1 MSYIYEP
8 EIEEEDEGYSIPKI
22 LVAVLLLILLG
33 VGGYVMWQS
42 NSIKKKFQSLESQ
55 KKEVENELDEM
66 ILKYNL
72 AIDDNG
78 SLSGELSEERD
89 RIIRFRDSIK
99 KIKGNENI
107 SIEDYNKA
115 IKALKDNSALVFD
128 EPTKKTSTSSSE
140 NTSSTN
146 PTKTDETKVE
156 LKNPSSTELKTD
168 PVTSKEE
175 VKDIPTVK
183 TESTTSDTKTVS
195 TAETSVKSFER
206 VEIPPTYPGCTGDIV
221 QKKACFNQKV
231 RSALV
236 KKFDPTL
243 ASDLNLSSGTQRIM
257 VNFTVDKF
265 GNVTNIT
272 AKGSHPKMEAEAVK
286 AAKSL
291 PKMTAARQNGVPVDV
306 VFNVPITFVV
316 E

>member
-22 LVAVLLLILLG
+22 LVAFLLLILLG

-115 IKALKDNSALVFD
+115 IKSLKDNSALVFD
-128 EPTKKTSTSSSE
+128 EPIKKTSTSGAE
-140 NTSSTN
+140 NTSSSAS
-146 PTKTDETKVE
+146 KADETKVE
-156 LKNPSSTELKTD
+156 LKNPIAIETKTD
-168 PVTSKEE
+168 PVAGKDE
-175 VKDIPTVK
+175 VKDNATVK
-183 TESTTSDTKTVS
+183 TDNSTVDTKTVS
-195 TAETSVKSFER
+195 TAETSIKSIER
-206 VEIPPTYPGCTGDIV
+206 VEIPPTYPGCTGDVV

-231 RSALV
+231 KSALV
-236 KKFDPTL
+236 KKFDPNL

-257 VNFTVDKF
+257 INFTVDKF

-272 AKGSHPKMEAEAVK
+272 AKGPHPKMEAEAIK

>member
-22 LVAVLLLILLG
+22 LVAFLLLILLG

-115 IKALKDNSALVFD
+115 IKSLKDNSALVFD
-128 EPTKKTSTSSSE
+128 EPIKKTSTSGTE
-140 NTSSTN
+140 NTSSSAS
-146 PTKTDETKVE
+146 KADETKVE
-156 LKNPSSTELKTD
+156 LKNPIATETKTD
-168 PVTSKEE
+168 PVAGKDE
-175 VKDIPTVK
+175 VKDNATVK
-183 TESTTSDTKTVS
+183 TDNSTVDTKTVS
-195 TAETSVKSFER
+195 TAETSIKSIDR
-206 VEIPPTYPGCTGDIV
+206 VEIPPTYPGCTGDVV

-231 RSALV
+231 KSALV
-236 KKFDPTL
+236 KKFDPNL

-257 VNFTVDKF
+257 INFTVDKF

-272 AKGSHPKMEAEAVK
+272 AKGPHPKMEAEAIK

>member
-42 NSIKKKFQSLESQ
+42 NTIKKKFQSLESQ

-99 KIKGNENI
+99 RIKGNENI

-115 IKALKDNSALVFD
+115 IKTLKDNSALVFD
-128 EPTKKTSTSSSE
+128 EPSKKTSTD
-140 NTSSTN
+140 NAQSTN
-146 PTKTDETKVE
+146 PAKTDENKVE
-156 LKNPSSTELKTD
+156 LKNPVATETKTD
-168 PVTSKEE
+168 PVVAKDE
-175 VKDIPTVK
+175 VKDNPVSK
-183 TESTTSDTKTVS
+183 TETSTVESKTVS
-195 TAETSVKSFER
+195 STDTEVKSFER
-206 VEIPPTYPGCTGDIV
+206 VEIPPTYPGCTGDVV

-306 VFNVPITFVV
+306 IFNVPITFVV

>member
-115 IKALKDNSALVFD
+115 IKSLKDNSALVFD
-128 EPTKKTSTSSSE
+128 EPSKKTTTD
-140 NTSSTN
+140 NTQSTN
-146 PTKTDETKVE
+146 PTKTDENKVE
-156 LKNPSSTELKTD
+156 LKNPVATETKTD
-168 PVTSKEE
+168 PVVAKDD
-175 VKDIPTVK
+175 VKDNTSVK
-183 TESTTSDTKTVS
+183 TESTTEESKAVTSTDTG
-195 TAETSVKSFER
+195 VKSFER
-206 VEIPPTYPGCTGDIV
+206 VEIPPTYPGCTGDVV

-286 AAKSL
+286 AAKTL

>member
-42 NSIKKKFQSLESQ
+42 NTIKKKFQSLESQ

-115 IKALKDNSALVFD
+115 IKSLKDNSALVFD
-128 EPTKKTSTSSSE
+128 EPTKKTSTSGAE
-140 NTSSTN
+140 NTSSSNTS
-146 PTKTDETKVE
+146 KGDET
-156 LKNPSSTELKTD
+156 
-168 PVTSKEE
+168 
-175 VKDIPTVK
+175 
-183 TESTTSDTKTVS
+183 
-195 TAETSVKSFER
+195 
-206 VEIPPTYPGCTGDIV
+206 
-221 QKKACFNQKV
+221 
-231 RSALV
+231 
-236 KKFDPTL
+236 
-243 ASDLNLSSGTQRIM
+243 
-257 VNFTVDKF
+257 
-265 GNVTNIT
+265 
-272 AKGSHPKMEAEAVK
+272 
-286 AAKSL
+286 
-291 PKMTAARQNGVPVDV
+291 
-306 VFNVPITFVV
+306 
-316 E
+316 

>member
-33 VGGYVMWQS
+33 VGGYVVWQS
-42 NSIKKKFQSLESQ
+42 NTIKKKFQSLESQ

-115 IKALKDNSALVFD
+115 IKSLKDNCALVFD
-128 EPTKKTSTSSSE
+128 EPSKKTTTD
-140 NTSSTN
+140 NTQSTN
-146 PTKTDETKVE
+146 PTKTDENKVE
-156 LKNPSSTELKTD
+156 LKNPVATETKTD
-168 PVTSKEE
+168 PVVAKDE
-175 VKDIPTVK
+175 VKDNPVSK
-183 TESTTSDTKTVS
+183 TETSTVESKTVS
-195 TAETSVKSFER
+195 STDTEVKSFER
-206 VEIPPTYPGCTGDIV
+206 VEIPPTYPGCTGDVV

>member
-33 VGGYVMWQS
+33 VGGYVVWQS
-42 NSIKKKFQSLESQ
+42 NTIKKKFQSLESQ

-115 IKALKDNSALVFD
+115 IKSLKDNSALVFD
-128 EPTKKTSTSSSE
+128 EPSKKTTTD
-140 NTSSTN
+140 NTQSTN
-146 PTKTDETKVE
+146 PTKTDENKVE
-156 LKNPSSTELKTD
+156 LKNPVATETKTD
-168 PVTSKEE
+168 PVVAKDE
-175 VKDIPTVK
+175 VKDNPVSK
-183 TESTTSDTKTVS
+183 TETSTVESKTVS
-195 TAETSVKSFER
+195 STDTEVKSFER
-206 VEIPPTYPGCTGDIV
+206 VEIPPTYPGCTGDVV

-291 PKMTAARQNGVPVDV
+291 TQNDSS
-306 VFNVPITFVV
+306 TSKWCTR
-316 E
+316 

>member
-115 IKALKDNSALVFD
+115 IKSLKDNSALVFD
-128 EPTKKTSTSSSE
+128 EPSKKTTTD
-140 NTSSTN
+140 NTQSTN
-146 PTKTDETKVE
+146 PTKTDENKVE
-156 LKNPSSTELKTD
+156 LKNPVVTETKTD
-168 PVTSKEE
+168 PVVAKDE
-175 VKDIPTVK
+175 VKENTSVK
-183 TESTTSDTKTVS
+183 TESTTEESKAVTSTDTG
-195 TAETSVKSFER
+195 VKSFER
-206 VEIPPTYPGCTGDIV
+206 VEIPPTYPGCTGDVV

-236 KKFDPTL
+236 KKFDPSL

>member
-115 IKALKDNSALVFD
+115 IKSLKDNSALVFD
-128 EPTKKTSTSSSE
+128 EPSKKTSTD
-140 NTSSTN
+140 NTQSTN
-146 PTKTDETKVE
+146 PTKTDENKVE
-156 LKNPSSTELKTD
+156 LKNPTATETKTD
-168 PVTSKEE
+168 PVVAKEE
-175 VKDIPTVK
+175 VKDNPV
-183 TESTTSDTKTVS
+183 TKLS
-195 TAETSVKSFER
+195 R
-206 VEIPPTYPGCTGDIV
+206 
-221 QKKACFNQKV
+221 FNC
-231 RSALV
+231 
-236 KKFDPTL
+236 
-243 ASDLNLSSGTQRIM
+243 
-257 VNFTVDKF
+257 
-265 GNVTNIT
+265 
-272 AKGSHPKMEAEAVK
+272 
-286 AAKSL
+286 
-291 PKMTAARQNGVPVDV
+291 
-306 VFNVPITFVV
+306 
-316 E
+316 

>member
-33 VGGYVMWQS
+33 VGGYVVWQS
-42 NSIKKKFQSLESQ
+42 NTIKKKFQSLESQ

-107 SIEDYNKA
+107 SIEDCNKA
-115 IKALKDNSALVFD
+115 IKSLKDNSALVFD
-128 EPTKKTSTSSSE
+128 EPSKKTTTD
-140 NTSSTN
+140 NTQSTN
-146 PTKTDETKVE
+146 PTKTDENKVE
-156 LKNPSSTELKTD
+156 LKNPVATETKTD
-168 PVTSKEE
+168 PVVAKDE
-175 VKDIPTVK
+175 VKDNPVSK
-183 TESTTSDTKTVS
+183 TETSTVESKTVS
-195 TAETSVKSFER
+195 STDTEVKSFER
-206 VEIPPTYPGCTGDIV
+206 VEIPPTYPGCTGDVV

>member
-33 VGGYVMWQS
+33 VGGYVVWQS
-42 NSIKKKFQSLESQ
+42 NTIKKKFQSLESQ

-115 IKALKDNSALVFD
+115 IKSLKDNSALVFD
-128 EPTKKTSTSSSE
+128 EPSKKTTTD
-140 NTSSTN
+140 NTQSTN
-146 PTKTDETKVE
+146 PTKTDENKVE
-156 LKNPSSTELKTD
+156 LKNPVATETKTD
-168 PVTSKEE
+168 PVVAKDE
-175 VKDIPTVK
+175 VKDNPVSK
-183 TESTTSDTKTVS
+183 TETSTVESKTVS
-195 TAETSVKSFER
+195 STDTEVKSFER
-206 VEIPPTYPGCTGDIV
+206 VEIPPTYPGCTGDVV

>member
-115 IKALKDNSALVFD
+115 IKSLKDNSALVFD
-128 EPTKKTSTSSSE
+128 EPSKKTTTD
-140 NTSSTN
+140 NTQSTN
-146 PTKTDETKVE
+146 PTKTDENKVE
-156 LKNPSSTELKTD
+156 LKNPVATETKTD
-168 PVTSKEE
+168 PVVAKDE
-175 VKDIPTVK
+175 VKDNTSVK
-183 TESTTSDTKTVS
+183 TESTTEESKAVTSTDTG
-195 TAETSVKSFER
+195 VKSFER
-206 VEIPPTYPGCTGDIV
+206 VEIPPTYPGCTGDVV

-286 AAKSL
+286 AAKTL

>member
-99 KIKGNENI
+99 K
-107 SIEDYNKA
+107 D
-115 IKALKDNSALVFD
+115 
-128 EPTKKTSTSSSE
+128 
-140 NTSSTN
+140 
-146 PTKTDETKVE
+146 
-156 LKNPSSTELKTD
+156 
-168 PVTSKEE
+168 
-175 VKDIPTVK
+175 
-183 TESTTSDTKTVS
+183 
-195 TAETSVKSFER
+195 
-206 VEIPPTYPGCTGDIV
+206 
-221 QKKACFNQKV
+221 
-231 RSALV
+231 
-236 KKFDPTL
+236 
-243 ASDLNLSSGTQRIM
+243 
-257 VNFTVDKF
+257 
-265 GNVTNIT
+265 
-272 AKGSHPKMEAEAVK
+272 
-286 AAKSL
+286 
-291 PKMTAARQNGVPVDV
+291 
-306 VFNVPITFVV
+306 
-316 E
+316 

>member
-42 NSIKKKFQSLESQ
+42 NTIKKKFQSLESQ

-107 SIEDYNKA
+107 CIEDYNRA
-115 IKALKDNSALVFD
+115 IKSLKDNSALVFD
-128 EPTKKTSTSSSE
+128 EPSKKTSTSGAENSS
-140 NTSSTN
+140 SSN
-146 PTKTDETKVE
+146 NSKGDETKVE
-156 LKNPSSTELKTD
+156 LKNPTATDTKTD
-168 PVTSKEE
+168 QVAAKEE
-175 VKDIPTVK
+175 VKDNPATK
-183 TESTTSDTKTVS
+183 TENSTVESKAVSANDT
-195 TAETSVKSFER
+195 EIKSFER

-236 KKFDPTL
+236 KKFDMTL

>member
-115 IKALKDNSALVFD
+115 IKSLKDNSALVFD
-128 EPTKKTSTSSSE
+128 EPSKKTTTD
-140 NTSSTN
+140 NTQSTN
-146 PTKTDETKVE
+146 PTKTDENKVE
-156 LKNPSSTELKTD
+156 LKNPVATETKTD
-168 PVTSKEE
+168 PVVAKDE
-175 VKDIPTVK
+175 VKDNTSVK
-183 TESTTSDTKTVS
+183 TESTTEESKAVTSTDTG
-195 TAETSVKSFER
+195 VKSFER
-206 VEIPPTYPGCTGDIV
+206 VEIPPTYPGCTGDVV

-243 ASDLNLSSGTQRIM
+243 ASDLNLSSGTQRI
-257 VNFTVDKF
+257 
-265 GNVTNIT
+265 
-272 AKGSHPKMEAEAVK
+272 S
-286 AAKSL
+286 S
-291 PKMTAARQNGVPVDV
+291 
-306 VFNVPITFVV
+306 
-316 E
+316 